1 MGHDLHP
8 YGHFS
13 CHRRL
18 GAAPVLRIDVA
29 PPLAFPLASPP
40 HRLASTPAAPALG
53 FRWHNR
59 RRAGRRNSPPALG
72 SPRQTM
78 PPVSLYN
85 ELCLYWSVRC
95 CIQLAIGRT
104 HRVKNRAATV
114 WYLTTSCC
122 RFRRCSS
129 SLRWSTLADRACH

>member
-78 PPVSLYN
+78 PPIIIARNHKVAMHPPLLIMAVSLS
-85 ELCLYWSVRC
+85 LTPAMLS
-95 CIQLAIGRT
+95 T
-104 HRVKNRAATV
+104 AALE
-114 WYLTTSCC
+114 YSC
-122 RFRRCSS
+122 
-129 SLRWSTLADRACH
+129 